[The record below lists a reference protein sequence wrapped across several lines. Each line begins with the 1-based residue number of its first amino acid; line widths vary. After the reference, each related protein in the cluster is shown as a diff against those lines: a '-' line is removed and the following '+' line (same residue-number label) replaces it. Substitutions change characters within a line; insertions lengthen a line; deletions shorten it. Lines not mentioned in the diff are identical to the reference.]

1 MILQRATI
9 ARTTSNLKDLH
20 VKHVQETF
28 AAKQEDQ
35 ATTTGSK

>member
-1 MILQRATI
+1 
-9 ARTTSNLKDLH
+9 LH